1 MSFQVL
7 IPESVYEELNDVAS
21 YYEQLQENLGLK
33 FLNDWEYTM
42 KQLSVSPLIFQKKF
56 KQFRVI
62 QFNRFPFLIIYEIDK
77 LDVVVY
83 RLIHAKRKPNKR
95 FKK

>member
-1 MSFQVL
+1 MNFQVV

-21 YYEQLQENLGLK
+21 YYEQLQENLGVK

-42 KQLSVSPLIFQKKF
+42 NQLSASPLMFQKKF

-62 QFNRFPFLIIYEIDK
+62 QFSRFQFLIIYEIDK

-83 RLIHAKRKPNKR
+83 RLIHAKRNPNKR